1 MDPNQ
6 LLNTSTP
13 FDQNK
18 LNLLDQVVNALYTTK
33 NPQERQMAN
42 TLIDQFQKLE
52 NSFQYCEFILNNTNS
67 NYTRYIALSIYET
80 FINEKWNL
88 LDNNSKLNLRNF
100 LVSLLIKLVMNKD
113 FYANA
118 TNHFLINKLNV
129 VIVIIAKN
137 EWTTTWPNFISELCT
152 SSKSDPN
159 LCENNM
165 KLLILL
171 SEEINSFW
179 KNSLTAKKAYELREK
194 MSKEFIEVFNLCQL
208 IINNSNSVN
217 KNLLI
222 IAIKLFAEYMNWFPI
237 TLTLNQDMM
246 MKTLV
251 NFKEL
256 SSCRTET
263 MKCLG
268 NLFGIKMKN
277 LSQNEINTYR
287 ILLIQMYQTFIQIM
301 DNEIVKGKN
310 FADQYKF
317 IMEKN
322 PEKITGYEN
331 MTHSFEMSL
340 INFFKSNMP
349 YIQSFDFIEGT
360 QQVNQFLATYI
371 PQITNGLNYL
381 TQFLYIENEEI
392 FQAAVDF
399 WLWFAYKVFTLKNPE
414 DTLDTF
420 DLAFENNDFNI
431 NINNNSN
438 NIIINNNNN
447 NGVQVKYTKEQY
459 LQYLNDSYMYKNC
472 YMKIIDKVRE
482 RLCLKMTKPLEVK
495 IDIDENGDIAYDPTK
510 NTVYQIIHENMRETL
525 IYLTYI
531 DPFKTQNL
539 LHSKINEQFEIAKQQ
554 NKINP
559 ALLNSISWSAG
570 CISGAMNDLTEM
582 HFLIY
587 FIKVLLSLCEIIRGK
602 GNKAICA
609 SNIMYVVGQYPKFL
623 NNHWKFLKTVVRK
636 LFEFMHESF
645 EGVQD
650 FACETF
656 LKISIKCAKNF
667 TIMQEQEKEEYIKEL
682 VRNVSETTKDLKPH
696 QQLMFYEAIGNMI
709 NSEINLTKKTFYIKQ
724 LMNEKD
730 SQWNGIFNQAKNDI
744 TILNNTNV
752 VKGLSLIILI
762 NERVS
767 FSTKTPYWSYGVNIF
782 NNLINSFIYY
792 SQCINEHLNNNKN
805 LDMNIRSYI
814 IYNRTLIKFLTSLI
828 KNTDDVQLIQNEML
842 PSFGSLIDTYNK
854 NLPNNKDPNMLLLF
868 SSLLEKIQNGNP
880 EVVSVIWKLLSQST
894 IQLIKNDYESFPEH
908 RMNFFI
914 LLKSMISN
922 SFESLFRAQNLN
934 FNKDVIDTITFAIN
948 HNTPSMSETGLETL
962 LILLQKVISVK
973 SIDLQNIIDPFFSNY
988 FFMLFNDVFNSM
1000 TDGFHQSGFKLQVKV
1015 IQIFFQVIDKNVI
1028 KENLFD
1034 QNESNKN
1041 FFLKK
1046 LLNDI
1051 LQAYKNITTTQGEAL
1066 CLGMINSCNDEH
1078 KFKSVMRDF
1087 LVSLKSFIGN
1097 NEALW
1102 EEEKKKEL
1110 ELAKRLEEQKK
1121 SFLPG
1126 PQYDKQINANN
1137 YQDNNM
1143 NL

>member
-88 LDNNSKLNLRNF
+88 LDNISKLNLRNF

-113 FYANA
+113 FYANTA
-118 TNHFLINKLNV
+118 NHFLINKLNV

-1102 EEEKKKEL
+1102 EKKKKKEL

>member
-1 MDPNQ
+1 MA
-6 LLNTSTP
+6 
-13 FDQNK
+13 NK
-18 LNLLDQVVNALYTTK
+18 LLD
-33 NPQERQMAN
+33 
-42 TLIDQFQKLE
+42 DFQKLDI
-52 NSFQYCEFILNNTNS
+52 SFQYCEFILNNTQS
-67 NYTRYIALSIYET
+67 NNTRVLALNIYES
-80 FINEKWNL
+80 FIKEKWNL
-88 LDNNSKLNLRNF
+88 LDNDSKLNLRNF
-100 LVSLLIKLVMNKD
+100 LVGLLIKFVLDKN
-113 FYANA
+113 FYANPN
-118 TNHFLINKLNV
+118 NHFVINKLNI

-137 EWTTTWPNFISELCT
+137 EWTTTWPNFISELCN

-171 SEEINSFW
+171 SEEINVFW

-208 IINNSNSVN
+208 IISNSNSVN

-222 IAIKLFAEYMNWFPI
+222 KAIQLFAEYMNWFPI
-237 TLTLNQDMM
+237 NLTLNQDIM
-246 MKTLV
+246 MKTLI

-256 SSCRTET
+256 GSCRTET

-277 LSQNEINTYR
+277 LSLNEINNYR
-287 ILLIQMYQTFIQIM
+287 HLLIQMYQTFIQIM
-301 DNEIVKGKN
+301 DNEIVKQKN
-310 FADQYKF
+310 FADQYNF
-317 IMEKN
+317 IKEKT
-322 PEKITGYEN
+322 PEKVTGYEN

-340 INFFKSNMP
+340 INFFKSNMS

-360 QQVNQFLATYI
+360 QQVNQFLINYV
-371 PQITNGLNYL
+371 PQITNGLNYM
-381 TQFLYIENEEI
+381 TQFLFMENEEI

-399 WLWFAYKVFTLKNPE
+399 WLWFSYKVFTLKDPE

-420 DLAFENNDFNI
+420 DLILD
-431 NINNNSN
+431 NSN
-438 NIIINNNNN
+438 IDGKEINLNN
-447 NGVQVKYTKEQY
+447 NGINAKYSKDQY
-459 LQYLNDSYMYKNC
+459 LQYLSESYLYKNC
-472 YMKIIDKVRE
+472 YMKVIDIVRE

-531 DPFKTQNL
+531 DPYKTYNL
-539 LHSKINEQFEIAKQQ
+539 LHTKINEQFEIAKMQ

-559 ALLNSISWSAG
+559 SLLNSISWSAG
-570 CISGAMNDLTEM
+570 CISGAMSDDLEIQ
-582 HFLIY
+582 FLIV
-587 FIKVLLSLCEIIRGK
+587 FIKVLLNLCEIIRGK

-623 NNHWKFLKTVVRK
+623 NHHWKFLKTVVKK

-656 LKISIKCAKNF
+656 MKISIKCAKNF
-667 TIMQEQEKEEYIKEL
+667 TILQPQENEEYIKDL
-682 VRNVSETTKDLKPH
+682 VRNVTETTKDLKPH

-709 NSEINLTKKTFYIKQ
+709 NSENNLTKKAFYIRT

-730 SQWNGIFNQAKNDI
+730 GIWNNIFNEAKQNI
-744 TILNNTNV
+744 NILNNNNI
-752 VKGLSLIILI
+752 VKGLILIILL

-767 FSTKTPYWSYGVNIF
+767 IATKTPYWSYGVNIF
-782 NNLINSFIYY
+782 ENLIKSFIYY
-792 SQCINEHLNNNKN
+792 SGCINEHFKNNKPI
-805 LDMNIRSYI
+805 DINIRAYML
-814 IYNRTLIKFLTSLI
+814 YNKTLIKFLTSLV
-828 KNTDDVQLIQNEML
+828 KNTDDVQLIQHDML
-842 PSFGSLIDTYNK
+842 TSFGTLIETYNN
-854 NLPNNKDPNMLLLF
+854 NLDNNKDPNMLLLF
-868 SSLLEKIQNGNP
+868 SALLEKIQNQNP
-880 EVVSVIWKLLSQST
+880 EVVSTIWKSLSSST

-914 LLKSMISN
+914 LLKSLISN

-962 LILLQKVISVK
+962 LILLNKVISVK
-973 SIDLQNIIDPFFSNY
+973 NIDLQNIVDPFFYNY
-988 FFMLFNDVFNSM
+988 FFILFNDVFNTM
-1000 TDGFHQSGFKLQVKV
+1000 TDGFHQNGFKLQVKV
-1015 IQIFFQVIDKNVI
+1015 IQILIRVVHEKVIS
-1028 KENLFD
+1028 ENLFD
-1034 QNESNKN
+1034 KNENNQN
-1041 FFLKK
+1041 FFLKR
-1046 LLNDI
+1046 LLVDI
-1051 LQAYKNITTTQGEAL
+1051 LQSFKNIKQTQGEAL
-1066 CLGMINSCNDEH
+1066 CLAMLNNSNDDH

-1110 ELAKRLEEQKK
+1110 ELAQRLEEQKK

-1126 PQYDKQINANN
+1126 PQYETQINADN

-1143 NL
+1143 NI

>member
-1 MDPNQ
+1 MDFTQ
-6 LLNTSTP
+6 ILNTSTP

-18 LNLLDQVVNALYTTK
+18 LLILEQIINIFYAPQTSPQDRQLANKLL
-33 NPQERQMAN
+33 
-42 TLIDQFQKLE
+42 DQFQKLDI
-52 NSFQYCEFILNNTNS
+52 SFQYCEFILTNTQSNNT
-67 NYTRYIALSIYET
+67 RVLALNIYES
-80 FINEKWNL
+80 FIKEKWNL
-88 LDNNSKLNLRNF
+88 LDNDSKLNLRNF
-100 LVSLLIKLVMNKD
+100 LVGLLIKFVLDKNFYENK
-113 FYANA
+113 A
-118 TNHFLINKLNV
+118 NHFLINKLNI

-137 EWTTTWPNFISELCT
+137 EWTTTWPNFISELCS

-171 SEEINSFW
+171 SEEINVFW

-208 IINNSNSVN
+208 IINNSNSVS

-222 IAIKLFAEYMNWFPI
+222 KAIQLFAEYMNWFPI
-237 TLTLNQDMM
+237 NMALNQEIMK
-246 MKTLV
+246 KTLL

-256 SSCRTET
+256 GSCRTET

-277 LSQNEINTYR
+277 LSQNEINNYR
-287 ILLIQMYQTFIQIM
+287 NLLIQMYQTFIQIM
-301 DNEIVKGKN
+301 DTQIVKDKN
-310 FADQYKF
+310 FVDQYKY
-317 IMEKN
+317 IQEKAID
-322 PEKITGYEN
+322 KMTGYEK

-340 INFFKSNMP
+340 INFFKSNMSF
-349 YIQSFDFIEGT
+349 IQSFDFAEGT
-360 QQVNQFLATYI
+360 QQVNQFLASYI
-371 PQITNGLNYL
+371 PQISSGLNYL
-381 TQFLYIENEEI
+381 TQFLFIENEEI

-399 WLWFAYKVFTLKNPE
+399 WLWFSYKVFTLRDPE

-420 DLAFENNDFNI
+420 DLIFENT
-431 NINNNSN
+431 NNSFMG
-438 NIIINNNNN
+438 NNNNINMNN
-447 NGVQVKYTKEQY
+447 NGIHVKYTKDQY
-459 LQYLNDSYMYKNC
+459 LQYLNESYLYKNC
-472 YMKIIDKVRE
+472 YMKMIDIVRE

-495 IDIDENGDIAYDPTK
+495 IDIDENGDITFDPTK
-510 NTVYQIIHENMRETL
+510 NTIYQTIHENMRETL

-531 DPFKTQNL
+531 DPYKTTNL
-539 LHSKINEQFEIAKQQ
+539 LNAKVDEQFEIARQQ

-559 ALLNSISWSAG
+559 SLLNSISWSAG
-570 CISGAMNDLTEM
+570 CISGAMNEMTEM
-582 HFLIY
+582 QFLIVI
-587 FIKVLLSLCEIIRGK
+587 IKVLLNLCEIIRGK

-623 NNHWKFLKTVVRK
+623 NNHWKFLKTVVKK

-667 TIMQEQEKEEYIKEL
+667 VILQQQENEEYIKDL

-709 NSEINLTKKTFYIKQ
+709 NSEVNLTKKTFYIKQ
-724 LMNEKD
+724 LMSEKD
-730 SQWNGIFNQAKNDI
+730 MQWNRIFNEAKQNI
-744 TILNNTNV
+744 NILNNSSV
-752 VKGLSLIILI
+752 VKGLSLIILL

-767 FSTKTPYWSYGVNIF
+767 FATKTPYWSYGINIF
-782 NNLINSFIYY
+782 QNLINSFIYY
-792 SQCINEHLNNNKN
+792 SDCINKYYQVNKIP
-805 LDMNIRSYI
+805 DMNIKSYST
-814 IYNRTLIKFLTSLI
+814 YNRTLIKFLTSLV
-828 KNTDDVQLIQNEML
+828 KNTDDVQLIQNDML
-842 PSFGSLIDTYNK
+842 PSFGTLIETYNS
-854 NLPNNKDPNMLLLF
+854 NNDNNKDPNMLLLF
-868 SSLLEKIQNGNP
+868 SALLEKIQNKNP
-880 EVVSVIWKLLSQST
+880 EVVATIWKLLSSST

-914 LLKSMISN
+914 LLKSLISN
-922 SFESLFRAQNLN
+922 SFESLFRAQNLS

-948 HNTPSMSETGLETL
+948 HKTPSMSETGLETL

-973 SIDLQNIIDPFFSNY
+973 SIDYNNIVDPFFSNY
-988 FFMLFNDVFNSM
+988 FFILFSDVFNTM

-1015 IQIFFQVIDKNVI
+1015 IQILIRVIDEKVI
-1028 KENLFD
+1028 SENLFD
-1034 QNESNKN
+1034 KNEINKT

-1046 LLNDI
+1046 LLMDI
-1051 LQAYKNITTTQGEAL
+1051 LGSFKNIKQTQGEAL
-1066 CLGMINSCNDEH
+1066 CLAMINNCSDDH

-1087 LVSLKSFIGN
+1087 LISLKSFIGN

-1102 EEEKKKEL
+1102 EEEKRKEL
-1110 ELAKRLEEQKK
+1110 ELAQKLEEQKK

-1126 PQYDKQINANN
+1126 PQYDTQINADN

>member
-113 FYANA
+113 FYANTA
-118 TNHFLINKLNV
+118 NHFLINKLNV

-360 QQVNQFLATYI
+360 QQVNQFLV
-371 PQITNGLNYL
+371 LR
-381 TQFLYIENEEI
+381 
-392 FQAAVDF
+392 
-399 WLWFAYKVFTLKNPE
+399 VFFC
-414 DTLDTF
+414 D
-420 DLAFENNDFNI
+420 
-431 NINNNSN
+431 
-438 NIIINNNNN
+438 
-447 NGVQVKYTKEQY
+447 
-459 LQYLNDSYMYKNC
+459 
-472 YMKIIDKVRE
+472 
-482 RLCLKMTKPLEVK
+482 
-495 IDIDENGDIAYDPTK
+495 
-510 NTVYQIIHENMRETL
+510 
-525 IYLTYI
+525 
-531 DPFKTQNL
+531 
-539 LHSKINEQFEIAKQQ
+539 
-554 NKINP
+554 
-559 ALLNSISWSAG
+559 
-570 CISGAMNDLTEM
+570 
-582 HFLIY
+582 
-587 FIKVLLSLCEIIRGK
+587 
-602 GNKAICA
+602 
-609 SNIMYVVGQYPKFL
+609 
-623 NNHWKFLKTVVRK
+623 
-636 LFEFMHESF
+636 
-645 EGVQD
+645 
-650 FACETF
+650 
-656 LKISIKCAKNF
+656 
-667 TIMQEQEKEEYIKEL
+667 
-682 VRNVSETTKDLKPH
+682 
-696 QQLMFYEAIGNMI
+696 
-709 NSEINLTKKTFYIKQ
+709 
-724 LMNEKD
+724 
-730 SQWNGIFNQAKNDI
+730 
-744 TILNNTNV
+744 
-752 VKGLSLIILI
+752 
-762 NERVS
+762 
-767 FSTKTPYWSYGVNIF
+767 
-782 NNLINSFIYY
+782 Y
-792 SQCINEHLNNNKN
+792 S
-805 LDMNIRSYI
+805 
-814 IYNRTLIKFLTSLI
+814 
-828 KNTDDVQLIQNEML
+828 
-842 PSFGSLIDTYNK
+842 
-854 NLPNNKDPNMLLLF
+854 
-868 SSLLEKIQNGNP
+868 
-880 EVVSVIWKLLSQST
+880 
-894 IQLIKNDYESFPEH
+894 
-908 RMNFFI
+908 
-914 LLKSMISN
+914 
-922 SFESLFRAQNLN
+922 
-934 FNKDVIDTITFAIN
+934 
-948 HNTPSMSETGLETL
+948 
-962 LILLQKVISVK
+962 
-973 SIDLQNIIDPFFSNY
+973 
-988 FFMLFNDVFNSM
+988 
-1000 TDGFHQSGFKLQVKV
+1000 
-1015 IQIFFQVIDKNVI
+1015 
-1028 KENLFD
+1028 
-1034 QNESNKN
+1034 
-1041 FFLKK
+1041 
-1046 LLNDI
+1046 
-1051 LQAYKNITTTQGEAL
+1051 
-1066 CLGMINSCNDEH
+1066 
-1078 KFKSVMRDF
+1078 
-1087 LVSLKSFIGN
+1087 
-1097 NEALW
+1097 
-1102 EEEKKKEL
+1102 
-1110 ELAKRLEEQKK
+1110 
-1121 SFLPG
+1121 
-1126 PQYDKQINANN
+1126 
-1137 YQDNNM
+1137 
-1143 NL
+1143 

>member
-1 MDPNQ
+1 MDFNQ

-18 LNLLDQVVNALYTTK
+18 LAILEQVINIFYAPLTSPQDRQAANKLL
-33 NPQERQMAN
+33 
-42 TLIDQFQKLE
+42 DQFQKLDT
-52 NSFQYCEFILNNTNS
+52 SFQYCEFILNNTQS
-67 NYTRYIALSIYET
+67 NNTRVLALNIYET
-80 FINEKWNL
+80 FIKEKWNL
-88 LDNNSKLNLRNF
+88 LDNDSKLNLRNF
-100 LVSLLIKLVMNKD
+100 LVGLLIKFVLDKN
-113 FYANA
+113 FYENNA
-118 TNHFLINKLNV
+118 NHFLINKLNI

-137 EWTTTWPNFISELCT
+137 EWTTTWPNFISELCS

-171 SEEINSFW
+171 SEEINVFW

-208 IINNSNSVN
+208 IMNNSNSVS

-222 IAIKLFAEYMNWFPI
+222 KSIQLFAEYMNWFPI
-237 TLTLNQDMM
+237 NLTLNQEIMK
-246 MKTLV
+246 KTLL
-251 NFKEL
+251 NFKDL

-277 LSQNEINTYR
+277 LSQNEINNYR
-287 ILLIQMYQTFIQIM
+287 NLLIQMYQTFIQIM
-301 DNEIVKGKN
+301 DTQIVKDKN

-317 IMEKN
+317 IQEKSAD
-322 PEKITGYEN
+322 KLTGYEN

-340 INFFKSNMP
+340 INFFKSNMS
-349 YIQSFDFIEGT
+349 YIQSFDFAEGT
-360 QQVNQFLATYI
+360 RPVNPFLESYI
-371 PQITNGLNYL
+371 PQISSGLNYM
-381 TQFLYIENEEI
+381 TQFLFIENEEI

-399 WLWFAYKVFTLKNPE
+399 WLWFSYKVFTLRDPE

-420 DLAFENNDFNI
+420 DLVFE
-431 NINNNSN
+431 NNNSN
-438 NIIINNNNN
+438 FGMNNNINFNN
-447 NGVQVKYTKEQY
+447 NGIHVKYTKDQY
-459 LQYLNDSYMYKNC
+459 LQYLNESYLYKNC
-472 YMKIIDKVRE
+472 YMKMIDIVRE

-495 IDIDENGDIAYDPTK
+495 IDIDENGDITFDPTK
-510 NTVYQIIHENMRETL
+510 NTVYQTIHENMRETL

-531 DPFKTQNL
+531 DPFKTTNL
-539 LHSKINEQFEIAKQQ
+539 LQTKINEQFEIAQQQ
-554 NKINP
+554 NRINP

-570 CISGAMNDLTEM
+570 CISGAMSELTEM
-582 HFLIY
+582 QFLIT
-587 FIKVLLSLCEIIRGK
+587 FIKILLSLCEIIRGK

-623 NNHWKFLKTVVRK
+623 NNHWKFLKTVVKK

-667 TIMQEQEKEEYIKEL
+667 TILQQQENEEYIKDL

-709 NSEINLTKKTFYIKQ
+709 NSEQNLTKKTFYIKT

-730 SQWNGIFNQAKNDI
+730 IQWNQIFNEAKQNV
-744 TILNNTNV
+744 TILNNTSV
-752 VKGLSLIILI
+752 VKGLSLIILL

-767 FSTKTPYWSYGVNIF
+767 YSTKTPYWSYGINIF
-782 NNLINSFIYY
+782 PNLINSFIYY
-792 SQCINEHLNNNKN
+792 SQCINDHYKMNKVP
-805 LDMNIRSYI
+805 DMNTKSYI
-814 IYNRTLIKFLTSLI
+814 IYNRTLIKFLTSLV
-828 KNTDDVQLIQNEML
+828 KNTDDVQLIQNDML
-842 PSFGSLIDTYNK
+842 PSFGTLIETYN
-854 NLPNNKDPNMLLLF
+854 NNNDANKDPNMLLLF
-868 SSLLEKIQNGNP
+868 SAILEKIQNKNP
-880 EVVSVIWKLLSQST
+880 EVVATIWKLLSSST

-908 RMNFFI
+908 RLNFFI
-914 LLKSMISN
+914 LLKSLISN
-922 SFESLFRAQNLN
+922 SFESLFRAQNLS

-962 LILLQKVISVK
+962 IILLQKVISVK
-973 SIDLQNIIDPFFSNY
+973 NIDLQNIVDPFFSNY
-988 FFMLFNDVFNSM
+988 FFVLFADVFSTM

-1015 IQIFFQVIDKNVI
+1015 IQILIRVIDEKVI
-1028 KENLFD
+1028 SENLFD
-1034 QNESNKN
+1034 KNEINKN

-1046 LLNDI
+1046 LLMDI
-1051 LQAYKNITTTQGEAL
+1051 LASFKNIKQVQGEAL
-1066 CLGMINSCNDEH
+1066 CLAMMNSCSDDH

-1087 LVSLKSFIGN
+1087 LISLKSFIGN
-1097 NEALW
+1097 NDALW
-1102 EEEKKKEL
+1102 EEEKKKEI
-1110 ELAKRLEEQKK
+1110 ELAQKLEEQKK

-1126 PQYDKQINANN
+1126 PQYDTQINADN
-1137 YQDNNM
+1137 YQNNNM

>member
-1 MDPNQ
+1 MDFAQ
-6 LLNTSTP
+6 LLNTETP

-18 LNLLDQVVNALYTTK
+18 LAILEQVINIFYAPTTSQQDRQAANKLL
-33 NPQERQMAN
+33 
-42 TLIDQFQKLE
+42 DQFQKLPT
-52 NSFQYCEFILNNTNS
+52 SFQYCEFILNNTQS
-67 NYTRYIALSIYET
+67 NNTRVLALNIYET
-80 FINEKWNL
+80 FIKEKWNL
-88 LDNNSKLNLRNF
+88 LDNDSKLNLRNF
-100 LVSLLIKLVMNKD
+100 LVGLLIKFVMDKN
-113 FYANA
+113 FYGNN
-118 TNHFLINKLNV
+118 TNHFLINKLNI

-137 EWTTTWPNFISELCT
+137 EWTTTWPNFISELCN

-171 SEEINSFW
+171 SEEINVFW

-208 IINNSNSVN
+208 IMNNSNSVS

-222 IAIKLFAEYMNWFPI
+222 KAIQLFAEYMNWFPI
-237 TLTLNQDMM
+237 NLTLNQEIMK
-246 MKTLV
+246 KTLM
-251 NFKEL
+251 NFKDL

-277 LSQNEINTYR
+277 LSQNEINSYR
-287 ILLIQMYQTFIQIM
+287 NLLIQMYQTFIQIM
-301 DNEIVKGKN
+301 DTQIVKDKN

-317 IMEKN
+317 IQENSASKL
-322 PEKITGYEN
+322 TGYEE

-340 INFFKSNMP
+340 INFFKSNMS
-349 YIQSFDFIEGT
+349 YIQSYDFAEGT
-360 QQVNQFLATYI
+360 RAVNQFLESYI
-371 PQITNGLNYL
+371 PQISSGLNYM
-381 TQFLYIENEEI
+381 TQFLFIENEEI

-399 WLWFAYKVFTLKNPE
+399 WLWFSYKVFTLRDPN

-420 DLAFENNDFNI
+420 DLVFE
-431 NINNNSN
+431 
-438 NIIINNNNN
+438 NNNNN
-447 NGVQVKYTKEQY
+447 NFGMNNNINFNNSGIHAKYTKDQY
-459 LQYLNDSYMYKNC
+459 LQYLNESYLYKNC
-472 YMKIIDKVRE
+472 YMKMIDIVRE

-495 IDIDENGDIAYDPTK
+495 IDIDENGDITFDPTK
-510 NTVYQIIHENMRETL
+510 NTVYQTIHENMRETL

-531 DPFKTQNL
+531 DPFKTQTL
-539 LHSKINEQFEIAKQQ
+539 LQTKINEQLEIAQQQ
-554 NKINP
+554 NRINP
-559 ALLNSISWSAG
+559 SLLNSISWSAG
-570 CISGAMNDLTEM
+570 CISGAMSELSEM
-582 HFLIY
+582 QFLIV

-623 NNHWKFLKTVVRK
+623 NNHWKFLKTVVKK

-667 TIMQEQEKEEYIKEL
+667 TILQQQENEEYIKDL

-709 NSEINLTKKTFYIKQ
+709 NSEPNLTKKTVYIKT

-730 SQWNGIFNQAKNDI
+730 IQWNQIFNEAKQNV
-744 TILNNTNV
+744 TILNNTSV
-752 VKGLSLIILI
+752 VKGLSLIILL

-767 FSTKTPYWSYGVNIF
+767 FSTKTPYWSYGINIF
-782 NNLINSFIYY
+782 PNLINSFIYY
-792 SQCINEHLNNNKN
+792 SQCINDYYKMNKVP
-805 LDMNIRSYI
+805 DMNIKSYI
-814 IYNRTLIKFLTSLI
+814 IYNRTLIKFLTSLV
-828 KNTDDVQLIQNEML
+828 KNTDDVQLIQNDML
-842 PSFGSLIDTYNK
+842 PSFGNLIETYN
-854 NLPNNKDPNMLLLF
+854 NNNDANKDPNMLLLF
-868 SSLLEKIQNGNP
+868 SAILEKIQNKNP
-880 EVVSVIWKLLSQST
+880 EVVATIWKLLSSST

-908 RMNFFI
+908 RLNFFI
-914 LLKSMISN
+914 LLKSLISN
-922 SFESLFRAQNLN
+922 SFESLFRAQNLT

-962 LILLQKVISVK
+962 IILLQKVISVK
-973 SIDLQNIIDPFFSNY
+973 NIDLQNIVDPFFSNY
-988 FFMLFNDVFNSM
+988 FFILFTDVFSTM

-1015 IQIFFQVIDKNVI
+1015 IQILIRVIDEKVI
-1028 KENLFD
+1028 SENLFD
-1034 QNESNKN
+1034 KNEINKN

-1046 LLNDI
+1046 LLMDI
-1051 LQAYKNITTTQGEAL
+1051 MASFNTIKQTQGEAL
-1066 CLGMINSCNDEH
+1066 CLAMMNSCSDDH

-1097 NEALW
+1097 NDALW
-1102 EEEKKKEL
+1102 EEEKKKEF
-1110 ELAKRLEEQKK
+1110 ELAQRIEEQKK

-1126 PQYDKQINANN
+1126 PQYDTQINADN